1 MADKLEFPDTMIM
14 NCFYKRLLFS
24 PEDAIYCARFFEM
37 ILRLQKL
44 PYWNVIKN
52 IKKFVALIIPSI
64 HCITKKEAYN
74 VGIFLFEIFQL
85 IEGWFDRRKL

>member
-1 MADKLEFPDTMIM
+1 MIKC
-14 NCFYKRLLFS
+14 CFYPRLLFS
-24 PEDAIYCARFFEM
+24 PGDAIYCARFFEM
-37 ILRLQKL
+37 IVTLQKL

-74 VGIFLFEIFQL
+74 LGIFLYEMF
-85 IEGWFDRRKL
+85 